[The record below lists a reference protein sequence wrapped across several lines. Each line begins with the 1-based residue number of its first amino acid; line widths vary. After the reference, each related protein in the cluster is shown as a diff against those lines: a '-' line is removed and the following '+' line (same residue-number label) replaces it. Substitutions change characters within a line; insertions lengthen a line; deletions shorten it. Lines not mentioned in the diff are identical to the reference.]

1 MPPTPST
8 PAVPPAPAGSNSVN
22 PFVCTHDAVGLL
34 AFLVDVLDAH
44 EVHEARTLD
53 ADGLVLHSEL
63 LVGDSTLTVAD
74 RKPGWPWTPALTRVY
89 VHDAA
94 ATIDRARA
102 CGARVVTEPTDFFGD
117 ILARFADPFGNLWWV
132 YQHDP
137 ARTGWGDVDDTGSA
151 DQDTGGTTAEESWET
166 FTTPALEYVHATL
179 VAAMEGLRDPRA

>member
-1 MPPTPST
+1 M
-8 PAVPPAPAGSNSVN
+8 
-22 PFVCTHDAVGLL
+22 
-34 AFLVDVLDAH
+34 
-44 EVHEARTLD
+44 
-53 ADGLVLHSEL
+53 
-63 LVGDSTLTVAD
+63 
-74 RKPGWPWTPALTRVY
+74 
-89 VHDAA
+89 HDAA

-151 DQDTGGTTAEESWET
+151 DHDTGGTTAEESWET

>member
-1 MPPTPST
+1 M
-8 PAVPPAPAGSNSVN
+8 A
-22 PFVCTHDAVGLL
+22 
-34 AFLVDVLDAH
+34 
-44 EVHEARTLD
+44 
-53 ADGLVLHSEL
+53 
-63 LVGDSTLTVAD
+63 
-74 RKPGWPWTPALTRVY
+74 WTPALTRVY

-137 ARTGWGDVDDTGSA
+137 ASTVWGDGDDTGSA
-151 DQDTGGTTAEESWET
+151 DHDAGGTTAEESWET